1 MVKEAVDIAD
11 VSDDALVD
19 GAVSFTED
27 PIIETITRLLT
38 PVVDQV
44 QSLTEQMRV
53 LQTTPRTGTPLPQ
66 ARTTGQVLKELEGVG
81 TTAKGQRRIDPLDPS
96 GQHVLFKPDDI
107 VKLVD
112 EDKLQALQASSK
124 VKIDDEVLGVVKA
137 FMYRRNKDH
146 KRKYKVDFPA
156 YGEDGV
162 MEDQITLIRA
172 AG

>member
-1 MVKEAVDIAD
+1 MDKQAVDRAD
-11 VSDDALVD
+11 VDAPVD
-19 GAVSFTED
+19 GAVD
-27 PIIETITRLLT
+27 PIIETITKLLT

-44 QSLTEQMRV
+44 QSLTEQLRV
-53 LQTTPRTGTPLPQ
+53 LQMTPRTGNPLPQ
-66 ARTTGQVLKELEGVG
+66 ARTTGQILKELEGVG
-81 TTAKGQRRIDPLDPS
+81 TTAKGQRRIDPLDPT
-96 GQHVLFKPDDI
+96 GQYVLFRPDDI

-112 EDKLQALQASSK
+112 EDKLKALQVSSK
-124 VKIDDEVLGVVKA
+124 ITVDDEVFGVVKA